1 MTDGTPNPHPTVV
14 VIRALW
20 QIFMGLFFLGVAVV
34 LVMLI
39 LDGAL
44 WIVPIL
50 AVFGYFT
57 YILLRNRRR
66 RRSLTGQ

>member
-57 YILLRNRRR
+57 YILLRNRRTWR
-66 RRSLTGQ
+66 TLTGQ

>member
-1 MTDGTPNPHPTVV
+1 MTDDTPNPHPTVV

-20 QIFMGLFFLGVAVV
+20 QIFMGLFFLGVAFA
-34 LVMLI
+34 LGMLI
-39 LDGAL
+39 VDGQL
-44 WIVPIL
+44 WIIPIL